1 MIYLQIWCL
10 SLVVLDEDQG
20 SGNEE
25 KSLDPLDT
33 KAGNTSSETKV
44 ETTTPGRGKRK
55 RQATNEQIDT
65 VEAEAGADKP
75 LPKAKSTK
83 KSLKPTSAKEA
94 ESIDAVLQTSALTG
108 ESKEAWTLLVHK
120 KPQPEWVAYNPATM
134 RPELPS
140 SNEKVM
146 KIISWNVNGLRAL
159 LKEKGMSQ
167 EQGSLIA
174 RLAAREDFDVLCL
187 QETKLQVITHV
198 LVYPMYDCCCF

>member
-1 MIYLQIWCL
+1 M
-10 SLVVLDEDQG
+10 DKDQS
-20 SGNEE
+20 SGNEGN
-25 KSLDPLDT
+25 SLESMDT
-33 KAGNTSSETKV
+33 KEANTSSDTKV

-55 RQATNEQIDT
+55 RQAPNEEIDV
-65 VEAEAGADKP
+65 VEAEVEADKS
-75 LPKAKSTK
+75 LPGAKSTK
-83 KSLKPTSAKEA
+83 KSSKPSTAKGS
-94 ESIDAVLQTSALTG
+94 ESKDAVLQTGTLTD

-134 RPELPS
+134 RPDLPS

-187 QETKLQVITHV
+187 QETKLQVITLV